1 MQDVIERDAYSH
13 AAFARARQ
21 RARAQRVRLAAP
33 GQRDQLFQQDL
44 ELYDLQLRA

>member
-1 MQDVIERDAYSH
+1 MQDVTARDDYSH
-13 AAFARARQ
+13 AAFARTRQ
-21 RARAQRVRLAAP
+21 RARAQRVRPAAP